1 MDDENE
7 LAEMFKFLK
16 KSIKKQG
23 GDPSD
28 VKQLMKQMVSLGPRC
43 DTIPN
48 ARGEFGYDKSNPI
61 PVCYPN
67 GQMEYLRS
75 LRCKCGEQ
83 FDFSRIGNLGPG
95 PDGHVVDGFE
105 LVCKTGK
112 CQITLYMDMHH
123 LGPSSLVPKKLRKA
137 DG

>member
-28 VKQLMKQMVSLGPRC
+28 VKQFMKQMVSLGPRC

-75 LRCKCGEQ
+75 LRCKCGEP
-83 FDFSRIGNLGPG
+83 FNFERMGNHGPG

-105 LVCKTGK
+105 LACKTRK
-112 CQITLYMDMHH
+112 HQITLYIDMYHA
-123 LGPSSLVPKKLRKA
+123 GPSFLVPEKLRKA